1 MNVCKPRNV
10 LNVETGKP
18 HLKNHTKKWV
28 GLVGKSFR
36 VFLLLF
42 PFMLFFDSYI
52 VFDSYVFCVF
62 IETAVERWFG
72 KKVLWIFSKLIED
85 NLGSRESPLG
95 GSFLVRL
102 QASTAWKVSKYGVF
116 PGPYFPV
123 FGLNTGK

>member
-1 MNVCKPRNV
+1 MNVCKLRNV

-28 GLVGKSFR
+28 ELVGKSFR

-62 IETAVERWFG
+62 IETAVER
-72 KKVLWIFSKLIED
+72 
-85 NLGSRESPLG
+85 
-95 GSFLVRL
+95 
-102 QASTAWKVSKYGVF
+102 
-116 PGPYFPV
+116 
-123 FGLNTGK
+123 